1 MKVAQYDPH
10 PSSFLQLPPASARF
24 LRVIISEMKRR
35 RLLRTLFLLTLA
47 SALCGCAAAP
57 PPAGVGQP
65 AARTTPAAQAAPAE
79 AAASP
84 AAPAS
89 SSPAAPDA
97 QPASPTAADV
107 RAALERT
114 YRGAVAFDERA
125 VASSAAVG
133 DFNGDGS
140 EDLMVEARPAPG
152 RVAELNDELA
162 NWIVTEP
169 LTVRPPDPRQFDPH
183 QGVQK
188 LAPREGRPRVEQA
201 DALLV
206 VVHGYKEAGWRNPE
220 ALQTFLLKNV
230 AGTELRPEG
239 RLAAQ
244 AGMRTGIPRLLGD
257 VLHENLGGARGLL
270 YWTGAG
276 YGWFGTRNAER

>member
-1 MKVAQYDPH
+1 MKT
-10 PSSFLQLPPASARF
+10 
-24 LRVIISEMKRR
+24 R
-35 RLLRTLFLLTLA
+35 RLLRTLCLFTLA
-47 SALCGCAAAP
+47 AGFCGCAAAP
-57 PPAGVGQP
+57 PPVGEKQP
-65 AARTTPAAQAAPAE
+65 TAPASASPAE

-84 AAPAS
+84 SPSGATTTNASPDAMPSPTPAAVPAS
-89 SSPAAPDA
+89 
-97 QPASPTAADV
+97 AADV

-125 VASSAAVG
+125 IASSSAVG

-152 RVAELNDELA
+152 RATELNEELA
-162 NWIVTEP
+162 NWIVTNP

-188 LAPREGRPRVEQA
+188 LAPREGRPRVEQS

-230 AGTELRPEG
+230 AGTELRAEG
-239 RLAAQ
+239 RAAAQ
-244 AGMRTGIPRLLGD
+244 SGMRAKIPRLRGD
-257 VLHENLGGARGLL
+257 VLHENLGGARGFL

-276 YGWFGTRNAER
+276 YGWLETRNDERGTMN